1 MTCAM
6 KHYRL
11 KSLRELANFHFLQ
24 DDITDKAILE
34 RLDASLPAVEAVI
47 NLRRWRA
54 CAPA

>member
-1 MTCAM
+1 M